1 MKKKVAINKSEVI
14 VDKLNENLIEVKITV
29 YTGKEKIDN
38 SGYSAKK
45 NKESIRYVSR
55 PILL

>member
-1 MKKKVAINKSEVI
+1 MAINKSEVI